1 MHVVEAPP
9 VQLQTLEEA
18 KNANSDQRVSFLVYV
33 ADSFPESEVTMNDK
47 AIPKREISA
56 VDSAGNE
63 LIIGLLDD
71 AARAT
76 IVKKG
81 VFLLICRA
89 KANKFGVSVWS
100 DASIDL
106 APSENQFVVT
116 TASQRNVL

>member
-1 MHVVEAPP
+1 
-9 VQLQTLEEA
+9 
-18 KNANSDQRVSFLVYV
+18 
-33 ADSFPESEVTMNDK
+33 MNDK
-47 AIPKREISA
+47 TIPKREISA

-63 LIIGLLDD
+63 LVIGLSDH
-71 AARAT
+71 AARVT

-89 KANKFGVSVWS
+89 KANKFGVSVWR